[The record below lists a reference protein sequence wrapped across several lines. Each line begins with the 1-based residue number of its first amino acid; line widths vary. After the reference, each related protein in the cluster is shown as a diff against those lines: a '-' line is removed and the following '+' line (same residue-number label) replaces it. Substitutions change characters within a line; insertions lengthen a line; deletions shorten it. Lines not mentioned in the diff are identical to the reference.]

1 MNMAVKI
8 ITDSISYP
16 EKAQAEALGIGLVPI
31 SLHFG
36 PNEVYRDLVDLKPQE
51 FYEKL
56 TKVKEL
62 PTTSA
67 PSPSQYE
74 DAFRQALDQADEVF
88 CLTVAGNL
96 SMSHQAAIQ
105 AKKDLPPD
113 MSDRVIV
120 FDTETTGA
128 PSCLMAIEAA
138 HMANAGASLT
148 TIHEKIAGY
157 LPFAK
162 LVVMFDTL
170 SYIEKSGRCGK
181 VAAIAGNL
189 FHVKPVIYVYRGTTK
204 FFGRPR
210 GITQASRLIFD
221 EFAKDVANA
230 THIHLAFTHANA
242 EQNLEQ
248 LKAMIFDKYPNITTE
263 MVPFTTSMGSHAGP
277 GIIGIGYIYSQ
288 G

>member
-1 MNMAVKI
+1 MAVKI

-16 EKAQAEALGIGLVPI
+16 AKARAEALGIGLVPI

-36 PNEVYRDLVDLKPQE
+36 PHEVYRDLIDLEPHE

-56 TKVKEL
+56 VKAKEL

-67 PSPSQYE
+67 PSVAQYSE
-74 DAFRQALDQADEVF
+74 IFCQALDEGDDVF

-105 AKKDLPPD
+105 ARQEQPPAYQ
-113 MSDRVIV
+113 DRIVV

-138 HMANAGASLT
+138 TMAKAGSSLSA
-148 TIHEKIAGY
+148 IHQKIAGY
-157 LPFAK
+157 LPCAK
-162 LVVMFDTL
+162 LVAMFDTL
-170 SYIEKSGRCGK
+170 TYIEKSGRCGK

-210 GITQASRLIFD
+210 GVSQASKMIFD
-221 EFAKDVANA
+221 EFQKDVAGA
-230 THIHLAFTHANA
+230 TDIRVAFTHANA
-242 EQNLEQ
+242 LDNLRPLEEMVR
-248 LKAMIFDKYPNITTE
+248 LHYPFIPYET
-263 MVPFTTSMGSHAGP
+263 VPFTTSMGSHAGP
-277 GIIGIGYIYSQ
+277 GIIGIGYIYSR
-288 G
+288 